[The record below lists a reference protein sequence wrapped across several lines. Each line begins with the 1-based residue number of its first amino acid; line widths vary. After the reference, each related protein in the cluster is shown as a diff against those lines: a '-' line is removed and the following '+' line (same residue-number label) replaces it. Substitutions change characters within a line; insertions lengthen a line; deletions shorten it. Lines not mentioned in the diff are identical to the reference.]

1 MSLQKE
7 MLWPLPHKKVTKGYA
22 RHKRFFKRQMNKFIR
37 LQSKDIDSDDVDI
50 KTNRKPY
57 KKWDDFYW

>member
-7 MLWPLPHKKVTKGYA
+7 MLWSFRPKTTKGYA
-22 RHKRFFKRQMNKFIR
+22 RRKRFFKKQMNKFIR
-37 LQSKDIDSDDVDI
+37 LQSKNIDSDDIGV

-57 KKWDDFYW
+57 KKWDDYAW

>member
-7 MLWPLPHKKVTKGYA
+7 MLWSLPHRKVTKGYA
-22 RHKRFFKRQMNKFIR
+22 RRKRFFKRQMNKFIR
-37 LQSKDIDSDDVDI
+37 LQSKDIDSDDVGI

>member
-7 MLWPLPHKKVTKGYA
+7 KLWSFRNKTTKGYA
-22 RHKRFFKRQMNKFIR
+22 RRKRFFKKQMNKFIR
-37 LQSKDIDSDDVDI
+37 LQSKDIDSDDVGF

-57 KKWDDFYW
+57 HRIDDYYW

>member
-7 MLWPLPHKKVTKGYA
+7 MLYSKKSSRGYA
-22 RHKRFFKRQMNKFIR
+22 RHRRFLKKQMSKFIR
-37 LQSKDIDSDDVDI
+37 LQSKDIDSDDVGI

-57 KKWDDFYW
+57 KKWDDINW